1 MWVLCVCGVCVCV
14 INFEELGYGWV
25 QNEAREIMEGF
36 VLSKK
41 EPFVI
46 WKYMFQEEYTEEFYN
61 SWVKYGT
68 IDFIG
73 KGNYIKSL
81 LQKVV
86 FFNFKVEE
94 K

>member
-1 MWVLCVCGVCVCV
+1 
-14 INFEELGYGWV
+14 
-25 QNEAREIMEGF
+25 
-36 VLSKK
+36 
-41 EPFVI
+41 
-46 WKYMFQEEYTEEFYN
+46 MFQEEYTEEFYN